1 MDLTPAQLW
10 IIAGVILFI
19 AEIITPGF
27 VLANFGVGAFAG
39 AIAAWLGADTQVQ
52 MIVFAI
58 TCLVSFFTVRPLLS
72 KTMLKKGEQT
82 PTGTAA
88 IVGRV
93 AIVTD
98 DIPEPPNAGR
108 VKLDG
113 DSWRAMSDSGAPIKT
128 DTTVTIIRVEST
140 TVIVTPKPQ

>member
-1 MDLTPAQLW
+1 
-10 IIAGVILFI
+10 
-19 AEIITPGF
+19 
-27 VLANFGVGAFAG
+27 
-39 AIAAWLGADTQVQ
+39 
-52 MIVFAI
+52 
-58 TCLVSFFTVRPLLS
+58 
-72 KTMLKKGEQT
+72 MLKKGEQT